1 MEETRDARKLK
12 LMVEDRRYSTWYFVD
27 VETND
32 MVSLAQFPALT
43 QISPMDQKMFSRDLF
58 CVDADTVTLVHSYI
72 KTCQSIAGV
81 LQLDSNRTFGRTANK
96 KRLLYKCIPDDR
108 RLPAFLIPYEI
119 RLGFSK
125 VQTNKYVVFRF
136 DSWTEKHP
144 HGILIETLGDVDNLE
159 VFYEYQLYCKSLHT
173 SMTEFTSKT
182 RMKLNERTNMDYID
196 QILKHPDFCIED
208 CRDRYVFTIDPA
220 NSLDFDDGFSIEP
233 IDSGYRVTVYIA
245 NVFLWL
251 ETLGLW
257 QSFSQRVATIYL
269 PDRRRPMLPT
279 ILSDSLCSLQ
289 ENQPRF
295 ALAMEFY
302 LDMDG
307 NSVPGSPFVYK
318 NVLIR
323 VSKNYAYEDPV
334 MVETDSVYRTLFELS
349 QRMDKSIKNSHDLV
363 AFWMV
368 EMNAYTGLKMASEE
382 IGIFRS
388 MAFVHPPNQSQEVEI
403 SGFNEETNRVIR
415 NWNNTIGQYIIFDK
429 HAYIDHEFMKPRTF
443 ASGNAK
449 TMKSYIHITSPIR
462 RLVDLLNQ
470 MILMRHLGTIRTMS
484 DDATQFLCDWMGKMD
499 YINTSMRSIR
509 KIQTDCEVL
518 NRCYSSPD
526 IMEREYKGVVFDK
539 IIKNDG
545 SINYMAYLEDLRLLS
560 RVVTYVDVPN
570 YSSQSFRMFLFED
583 EDKVKKKIRLQF
595 VL

>member
-1 MEETRDARKLK
+1 MEETRETRKLK
-12 LMVEDRRYSTWYFVD
+12 LMVEDRQYSNWYFVD

-32 MVSLAQFPALT
+32 MVSLAQFPALN

-58 CVDADTVTLVHSYI
+58 CVDADTVTLLHSYI
-72 KTCQSIAGV
+72 KTCHSIAGV
-81 LQLDSNRTFGRTANK
+81 LQLDSNRTFGRTTNK

-108 RLPAFLIPYEI
+108 RLPAFLVPYEI
-119 RLGFSK
+119 KLGFSK

-182 RMKLNERTNMDYID
+182 RTKLNERTNMDYID
-196 QILKHPDFCIED
+196 QILKHPDFGIED

-233 IDSGYRVTVYIA
+233 IQTGYRVTVYIA

-302 LDMDG
+302 LDVDG
-307 NSVPGSPFVYK
+307 NSVAGSPFVYK

-323 VSKNYAYEDPV
+323 VSKNYSYEDPV
-334 MVETDSVYRTLFELS
+334 LVEKDSCYRTLFELS

-363 AFWMV
+363 AYWMV
-368 EMNAYTGLKMASEE
+368 EMNAYTGLKMAGEE

-388 MAFVHPPNQSQEVEI
+388 MAFIHPPTSNQETEI

-429 HAYIDHEFMKPRTF
+429 DAYIDHEFMKPRSLTT
-443 ASGNAK
+443 GNTK

-470 MILMRHLGTIRTMS
+470 MILMRHLGTIRSMS
-484 DDATQFLCDWMGKMD
+484 EDATRFLCDWMGKMD

-526 IMEREYKGVVFDK
+526 IMEREYNGVVFDK

-570 YSSQSFRMFLFED
+570 YSKQSFRMFLFED